1 VGDKH
6 HRLAHL
12 LLKPQELVL
21 EPRPVDRVDR
31 PEWLVHQHQRRV
43 RGKPPGHANAL
54 SLTAGQLSRITL
66 GDLCVQPDQL
76 DQLFD
81 PRLDSRLIPIEE
93 MGNGGDV
100 LLDGQVRE
108 EADLL
113 DHVADLAP
121 ELVRLA
127 FEDTSSPEQDLA
139 RGQRNHA
146 VDEPH
151 GSRLARARRTN
162 KHTDLAGSDAEAQV
176 LQRVPWL
183 SRITLADVAQ
193 LKRRRLTVRR

>member
-1 VGDKH
+1 MSWVTKH

-12 LLKPQELVL
+12 LLEAQKLVL

-31 PEWLVHQHQRRV
+31 PERLVH
-43 RGKPPGHANAL
+43 AN
-54 SLTAGQLSRITL
+54 GR
-66 GDLCVQPDQL
+66 
-76 DQLFD
+76 
-81 PRLDSRLIPIEE
+81 
-93 MGNGGDV
+93 DV

-127 FEDTSSPEQDLA
+127 FEHTSSPEQDLA
-139 RGQRNHA
+139 RGQRDHA
-146 VDEPH
+146 VDERH
-151 GSRLARARRTN
+151 GRLARPRRTN
-162 KHTDLAGSDAEAQV
+162 KHTDLAGSDTEAQV